1 MTRETQDGRDER
13 NTQNK
18 QIKITCCLWGRGAGG
33 GNISGAKSF
42 FSFIFTLT
50 FPSPFLLTF
59 TTTTTAEFQDE
70 TKRKWAKMGQKRE

>member
-1 MTRETQDGRDER
+1 MNVIHKTNRSKSHAAFGEAGG
-13 NTQNK
+13 
-18 QIKITCCLWGRGAGG
+18 WGAGG